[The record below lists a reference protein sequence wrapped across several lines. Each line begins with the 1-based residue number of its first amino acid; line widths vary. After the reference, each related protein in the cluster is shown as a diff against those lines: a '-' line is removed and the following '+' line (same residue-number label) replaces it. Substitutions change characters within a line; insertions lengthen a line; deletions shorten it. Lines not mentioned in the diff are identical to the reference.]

1 MEDITAQE
9 LKKRNPSETLNVV
22 DVREEWEHQENN
34 LGGANIPLASLPHR
48 LEELDDYKDQELIL
62 YCRTGNRSGQ
72 AQRYLQQQGFTQVR
86 NLLGGIEEYQQQA
99 D

>member
-9 LKKRNPSETLNVV
+9 LKTRNPSEALNVV
-22 DVREEWEHQENN
+22 DVREEWEHQESN
-34 LGGANIPLASLPHR
+34 LGGTNIPLASLPHR
-48 LEELDDYKDQELIL
+48 LEELNDFKDQELIL

-72 AQRYLQQQGFTQVR
+72 AQRYLQQQGFSQVR

>member
-1 MEDITAQE
+1 MEDITTQE
-9 LKKRNPSETLNVV
+9 LRQRQSEELNLV

-34 LGGANIPLASLPHR
+34 LGGTNIPLATLPHR
-48 LEELDDYKDQELIL
+48 LEELEDYKDRELIL

-86 NLLGGIEEYQQQA
+86 NLLGGIEEYHQPS